1 MRNLTGDAALLE
13 VGASDKLLLDSGTAR
28 RPGRATVTRRK
39 LCGGVCGLGGGPR
52 EVTSQTEQ
60 YVTFCP
66 NYSCN
71 EPHTVLHVS
80 DLHAEYYM
88 YYCVIT

>member
-13 VGASDKLLLDSGTAR
+13 DEASYKLLLDSGTPHQVR
-28 RPGRATVTRRK
+28 RATVTLRK
-39 LCGGVCGLGGGPR
+39 LCGGVLRLSGGPR

-66 NYSCN
+66 ICSHN
-71 EPHTVLHVS
+71 
-80 DLHAEYYM
+80 
-88 YYCVIT
+88 